1 MSERYSRLFALPTD
15 LYTTDSPIV
24 IAAGAL
30 LKDNQTG
37 KVLVQ
42 LKLRSI
48 SSKSIKAVKV
58 CITSMDTAGRALGEA
73 VEHQYLDLS
82 ISRDAEFGQKSAVLL
97 PDPSAR
103 SFSAAVTEVVFRENT
118 IWASNNANWQ
128 PLPRP
133 AQLANEIK
141 DEELVKQYQLTYGK
155 QCQFSPLSHGDLWF
169 CSCGAINRAEEG
181 TCHSC
186 HLEYTHLI
194 SVQWNELEEARD
206 IRLAKEKAEAEQQAA
221 DAARREAAAKAAAV
235 RKAIEQAEQ
244 DRKKAHKKKVIGT
257 VFAAFAVLALACY
270 FIVTTI
276 IIPARQYAEAES
288 LETAGCTA
296 EAAIAF
302 CKVGDYKDARE
313 RCFELW
319 DKCAVRNTLSF
330 WGEHVVGLKNNG
342 TVIAEGDENYGQCAV
357 DNWHDIVAVSAGMFH
372 TVGLESDGTVL
383 AVGSKEQFGVI
394 EVSGWSDIVSIS
406 AGWAHTA
413 GLKADGTVV
422 ITDYSEFIEGTYNIG
437 CDVSTW
443 SDVIAVS
450 AGLDHTVG
458 LKADGTVLAT
468 GANNDGECDVNDWTD
483 IVAISTGCSYTVGL
497 KSDGTVVAVGQ
508 LSGWNGLDVKCN
520 VSNWSDIIAI
530 SAGLGHTVGLRSD
543 GTVVATGA
551 NDHGQCNVG
560 SWTDIVTV
568 CSGANYTVGLK
579 ADGTLLVAGNSTNPY
594 NAKIDDYV
602 SDWSDIKLPNTAKR

>member
-206 IRLAKEKAEAEQQAA
+206 IRLAKEKAEAEQQAV

-235 RKAIEQAEQ
+235 RRTIEQAEQ

-257 VFAAFAVLALACY
+257 VFAAFAVLALTCY
-270 FIVTTI
+270 FIVTMI
-276 IIPARQYAEAES
+276 VIPARQYAEAES
-288 LETAGCTA
+288 LETAGRTA

-302 CKVGDYKDARE
+302 YNVGDYKDARE

-319 DKCAVRNTLSF
+319 DKCAIRETLSF
-330 WGEHVVGLKNNG
+330 CDQHIVGLKTDG
-342 TVIAEGDENYGQCAV
+342 TL
-357 DNWHDIVAVSAGMFH
+357 VSAGDNADGQCDVSSWRDIIAVSTGLSH
-372 TVGLESDGTVL
+372 TVGLRADGTVL
-383 AVGSKEQFGVI
+383 AVGDKEFNRTD
-394 EVSGWSDIVSIS
+394 VSAWTDIVSIS
-406 AGWAHTA
+406 ANWTHTA
-413 GLKADGTVV
+413 GLKADGTAV
-422 ITDYSEFIEGTYNIG
+422 ITDYIDTLGHVYNAQCDVNSWSDIVMVSAGMDHTLGLKANGTVLATGANDDGECNVGNWSDIISISAGLSYSLGLKADGTVVATGQLSGWNG
-437 CDVSTW
+437 LDVKCDVSNWT
-443 SDVIAVS
+443 DVISIS
-450 AGLDHTVG
+450 AGHGHAVGLKADGTVLATGGNDHGQCDVGSWTDIVAVCANGYHTVG
-458 LKADGTVLAT
+458 LKADGTVLAV
-468 GANNDGECDVNDWTD
+468 GNQPHERWFNISDYIGDWT
-483 IVAISTGCSYTVGL
+483 
-497 KSDGTVVAVGQ
+497 
-508 LSGWNGLDVKCN
+508 
-520 VSNWSDIIAI
+520 
-530 SAGLGHTVGLRSD
+530 
-543 GTVVATGA
+543 
-551 NDHGQCNVG
+551 
-560 SWTDIVTV
+560 
-568 CSGANYTVGLK
+568 
-579 ADGTLLVAGNSTNPY
+579 
-594 NAKIDDYV
+594 
-602 SDWSDIKLPNTAKR
+602 DIKLPNTLKR